1 MRKEEVCFRS
11 VYLRLI
17 PILRI
22 MKITFLLVILV
33 ITQLEAS
40 TFAQNVKVDI
50 NMKNASLREVFE
62 ELKQKYGFSFMCSN
76 DDIQTIAKKDI
87 RMKNSDIESVLNKCL
102 EGTNL
107 TYELIDNVVIIR
119 KIPFAAQ
126 DSVKSLTVTG
136 TVKDESGAYLPG
148 VTVQVKELKL
158 GTATNIEGQYK
169 LTIPNL
175 KTFTLVYS
183 FVGMV
188 TQEIKYAGKDSVNV
202 TMKEDVKSVDEVIVT
217 GYQKIN
223 PRHNT
228 SAVQSIK
235 MDDIIVPGV
244 NTIDRLLEGNVPGL
258 IFMQNSGQVGAA
270 PRLRIRGNSTILGTQ
285 EPLWVVDGIIQQDPV
300 NIEPNELNNLDFVN
314 LLGNAI
320 SGLNPEDISQIDILK
335 DASAT
340 AIYGARAANGV
351 IVVTTKK
358 GRVGPPSVTYSA
370 TGTFSRRP
378 RYTDRE
384 VNVMNSKERVA
395 ISREL
400 MEKGRTFRSTGFVSY
415 ESALSDYSN
424 GKIDFEEF
432 QRLSN
437 WYQNVNTDWFDILC
451 RDAFSHKH
459 TLSFSGGS
467 STIRYYASVSMND
480 EKDVIKDSGIKL
492 YTASLNVSAEHKGL
506 RVSLDMKGNSSKKKY
521 TPTDMN
527 ILNYAYTTSR
537 SIPCYNKDGSLLYYD
552 YAGNH
557 YISSEVT
564 WATVTNFNVIN
575 EMNNSGYDVNTTNLT
590 ATANVAYKLR
600 DWLDLNAIL
609 SYSTG
614 NTEEETW
621 YNENTYH
628 VSLLRGG
635 QWNPNTCP
643 VGGEFIS
650 KSTRSNSYTARFQ
663 VDVNKYF
670 GEDEKHLLNTSIG
683 VEASSSKYKGINQT
697 IRGYIRDRGNAVSE
711 IDLDANAAYKTW
723 LQTEGRPKL
732 TGTLTNMM
740 SAYFTATYG
749 YKDTYFIN
757 FNTRLDASNSF
768 GDRSNEKL
776 FPIWSVSGRWNIVN
790 DLLKNADW
798 VNNLS
803 LRGSYGLQGN
813 MIPGQTSDMIMKMGN
828 YNEAYGGYE
837 STVSY
842 FPNPNL
848 KWEKTASS
856 NVTVEFSFLDNK
868 LKGTFSYYHKKTSD
882 AFLNKIVSPINGVTD
897 YVINKGTLTNQGVE
911 IALSFSPVNR
921 LTTVD
926 GKRKGFNWRFDP
938 ELGQVLNK
946 LVNKAIN
953 DKQNALTNEVS
964 YKDFLNGTATVSG
977 KALNTF
983 YSYKFAGLSE
993 IGEPTFYGTEDKYRN
1008 DWEDE
1013 NGNTV
1018 KGYQTKYANMDI
1030 QDVYMEVM
1038 ESSGRREPYLQ
1049 GGISNHFEYG
1059 NFSLS
1064 VRLTYSIGNKLRLL
1078 NLCSGY
1084 ATSILQPTDNL
1095 RKEWVNRWQYPGD
1108 EAHTNIPEL
1117 RKNYGSNPWWSRM
1130 DYKFAEN
1137 MYQMYDNS
1145 DIRVVSGDYLKIASI
1160 ALRYRI
1166 PEHFCQRLGLKS
1178 GSINLAGTNLHTF
1191 ANKKLKGQSP
1201 TQWGGTDGINLSL
1214 RPTYSCNLIITF

>member
-136 TVKDESGAYLPG
+136 TVKDESGGLPARRDRAG
-148 VTVQVKELKL
+148 ERIEAGYRHEYR
-158 GTATNIEGQYK
+158 GTIQTDHPKPENVHPRVFLCRHGNTGDQIR
-169 LTIPNL
+169 
-175 KTFTLVYS
+175 
-183 FVGMV
+183 
-188 TQEIKYAGKDSVNV
+188 GKRLCQRDHERRREERGRSDRHRLP
-202 TMKEDVKSVDEVIVT
+202 EDQS
-217 GYQKIN
+217 
-223 PRHNT
+223 RHNT

-868 LKGTFSYYHKKTSD
+868 L
-882 AFLNKIVSPINGVTD
+882 
-897 YVINKGTLTNQGVE
+897 
-911 IALSFSPVNR
+911 
-921 LTTVD
+921 
-926 GKRKGFNWRFDP
+926 
-938 ELGQVLNK
+938 
-946 LVNKAIN
+946 
-953 DKQNALTNEVS
+953 
-964 YKDFLNGTATVSG
+964 
-977 KALNTF
+977 
-983 YSYKFAGLSE
+983 
-993 IGEPTFYGTEDKYRN
+993 
-1008 DWEDE
+1008 
-1013 NGNTV
+1013 
-1018 KGYQTKYANMDI
+1018 
-1030 QDVYMEVM
+1030 
-1038 ESSGRREPYLQ
+1038 
-1049 GGISNHFEYG
+1049 
-1059 NFSLS
+1059 
-1064 VRLTYSIGNKLRLL
+1064 
-1078 NLCSGY
+1078 
-1084 ATSILQPTDNL
+1084 
-1095 RKEWVNRWQYPGD
+1095 
-1108 EAHTNIPEL
+1108 
-1117 RKNYGSNPWWSRM
+1117 
-1130 DYKFAEN
+1130 
-1137 MYQMYDNS
+1137 
-1145 DIRVVSGDYLKIASI
+1145 
-1160 ALRYRI
+1160 
-1166 PEHFCQRLGLKS
+1166 
-1178 GSINLAGTNLHTF
+1178 
-1191 ANKKLKGQSP
+1191 
-1201 TQWGGTDGINLSL
+1201 
-1214 RPTYSCNLIITF
+1214 